1 MKRRAYNPFPAAPV
15 SRRSRIDDA
24 IERDI
29 AAATRRAGNIEAQD
43 RKEAALAAA
52 KEAATQ
58 PAANDD
64 QTEKTQNG

>member
-1 MKRRAYNPFPAAPV
+1 MKRRAYNPFPGALV

-29 AAATRRAGNIEAQD
+29 AAATRRAGNIEAQE
-43 RKEAALAAA
+43 RKEAARATA

-64 QTEKTQNG
+64 QTEKNQNG